1 METIVDQVA
10 NQAAAVPDRPFLTEH
25 GRTLDFAAFFTLTR
39 RMAGFL
45 AGLGLRSGDRV
56 VLYVERRI
64 PHLLGYFAGMAVGA
78 IPVHLYAQKTHR
90 FVALAAEHTA
100 AALVLTDRDDLDPR
114 ALPCR
119 LARISGLAAPVSGAT
134 SAPAGAAL
142 TARGFDA
149 AELVGPEAAAA
160 PERWPRERHGIAYMM
175 FTSGTTGE
183 PKAVMTTQ
191 ENVLFVTRT
200 LIGIPGMRTGDRDVV
215 VLPLGSTGGLGHAHA
230 NLVLGNHALLL
241 PYFFGAMDDADLGH
255 LLDAIEAH
263 DATGFLS
270 TPGMLARLAERHR
283 EAFRRQARG
292 LRYVL
297 ANVTPMRPELVQD
310 LLELLPHTRFHTYYG
325 LTEASRSVYQCFND
339 HPDRR
344 SCAGRAAPGVEI
356 ALDRPDPLTG
366 AGEVLIRG
374 GNVMAGYWP
383 PASPSGQAGRDRQ
396 EAQAGPTGERQARH
410 AGQAGDRSEGCR
422 PGNASAALS
431 AGGWFRTGDLGS
443 LDDAGFLT
451 IRGRLKDI
459 VNVDGLK
466 CFPFEIEEVLARHPA
481 VAECAV
487 VGVPD
492 RTLYERLAA
501 AVVPRAGE
509 DPAALPAEL
518 ARHCRRELELY
529 KVPQQFLCVDA
540 LPRSGL
546 GKIDRQALAARLAE
560 AWAR

>member
-1 METIVDQVA
+1 MGTIVDYVA

-25 GRTLDFAAFFTLTR
+25 GRTLDFADFFTLTR
-39 RMAGFL
+39 RMAGYL
-45 AGLGLRSGDRV
+45 AGCGLRSGDRV

-64 PHLLGYFAGMAVGA
+64 PHLLGYFAGMALGA

-114 ALPCR
+114 ALPCP
-119 LARISGLAAPVSGAT
+119 LARIPGLAAPVSGAT

-142 TARGFDA
+142 PACGFDA

-160 PERWPRERHGIAYMM
+160 PERWPRERHAIAYMM

-200 LIGIPGMRTGDRDVV
+200 LIGIPGMRTGDRDVI

-230 NLVLGNHALLL
+230 NLMLGNHALLL

-255 LLDAIEAH
+255 LLGALEAH
-263 DATGFLS
+263 GATGFLS

-310 LLELLPHTRFHTYYG
+310 LIELLPDTRFHTYYG

-344 SCAGRAAPGVEI
+344 GCAGRAAPGVEI

-383 PASPSGQAGRDRQ
+383 PASPSGQAGHERQ
-396 EAQAGPTGERQARH
+396 EALA
-410 AGQAGDRSEGCR
+410 
-422 PGNASAALS
+422 

-443 LDDAGFLT
+443 LDGAGFLT
-451 IRGRLKDI
+451 LRGRLKDI

-466 CFPFEIEEVLARHPA
+466 CFPYEIEEVLARHPA

-509 DPAALPAEL
+509 ERAGLPAEL
-518 ARHCRRELELY
+518 VRHCRRELELY

-546 GKIDRQALAARLAE
+546 GKIDRQALAGRLAE